1 MAIKVDV
8 SALEQS
14 VLIFKKLREQLTVPV
29 ESVGIYLKSPGML
42 FLKKHLLYYSG
53 VEFDEPLLTQLFE
66 EVTRDPVAGDDE
78 NIFSRSMRHGFQYVD
93 VMEKS
98 LNDIDLGAIIQQAF
112 TLANAYLPK
121 KIQEEVTV
129 YILYGIRGTGIM
141 LGNEIAIDI
150 CDEYVSIDGF
160 LDINN
165 LIAILAHEF
174 HHIGVHENIS
184 NSLQHVG
191 KEKNKSLIRFIE
203 ELLSEGVAYYF
214 LPSPYHGGGTLDR
227 KWNNNLGNISV
238 ILSKVSHCIGQIS
251 NGAPADPTLTQQLF
265 DEGLEGYTAGYVMI
279 KAIHD
284 VFGRTAVFDC
294 IENCLLFPQIYNMA
308 VEKGNLAL
316 PIMNYNMR

>member
-1 MAIKVDV
+1 
-8 SALEQS
+8 
-14 VLIFKKLREQLTVPV
+14 
-29 ESVGIYLKSPGML
+29 
-42 FLKKHLLYYSG
+42 
-53 VEFDEPLLTQLFE
+53 
-66 EVTRDPVAGDDE
+66 
-78 NIFSRSMRHGFQYVD
+78 MRHGFQYVD

-191 KEKNKSLIRFIE
+191 KEKKQKS
-203 ELLSEGVAYYF
+203 
-214 LPSPYHGGGTLDR
+214 D
-227 KWNNNLGNISV
+227 
-238 ILSKVSHCIGQIS
+238 
-251 NGAPADPTLTQQLF
+251 
-265 DEGLEGYTAGYVMI
+265 
-279 KAIHD
+279 
-284 VFGRTAVFDC
+284 
-294 IENCLLFPQIYNMA
+294 
-308 VEKGNLAL
+308 
-316 PIMNYNMR
+316 